1 MSESIWENPKLTAY
15 VLGEMPE
22 AEAAEFESMMQADSA
37 LAEAVREVR
46 GVTDQLQVMYK
57 ADAGTTLDVARRE
70 AITNHQNAPTLAQ
83 PDKFSWRIPMTL
95 LATAAAL
102 LLLIGA
108 PALLRDSP
116 LSVGQATEDQ
126 TDSRNRASTE
136 NPQDAASAA
145 KTRPQSE
152 IAREGDETHYQS
164 DLIDLPP
171 LNDFDQNAPSNPL
184 PSSAYLE
191 ATIDPSG
198 MRHRRKTAGDQ
209 EAFNIAEPSV
219 VAEDGERQQ
228 RPGKDPN
235 QLNLQGMS
243 GGARGKAGA
252 VESGQSHP
260 NRTPN
265 PGSGPAA
272 GAASKS
278 VKKRI
283 ALDGQPENPA
293 MIAGGLSSNK
303 DFGGG
308 QKMRRDQ
315 PADRESTRALRSE
328 STRGLIKGNLD
339 VESDTMGM
347 GMGLDGLGDSKLS
360 KEMDDFIDESE
371 TLTQRN
377 RFPAAVENTFKR
389 VAEEPLST
397 FSVDV
402 DTASYSKIREYLLG
416 QNRRPPLGAV
426 RIEEMVNYFNYEY
439 LPPKDDAEY
448 PFAAKAEIMSCP
460 WNDSHRL
467 ARIALKGKEMTVEE
481 RPRCNL
487 VFLLDTSGS
496 MNSANKLPLV
506 KEGMAMLLSQLDEKD
521 RVAIVVYAGS
531 AGLVLD
537 STSAK
542 KTNKIE
548 KALEE
553 LMAGGSTNGG
563 AGISLAY
570 QTARDNFIAEGVNRV
585 ILCTDGDFN
594 VGTTG
599 TDSLVRIV
607 EEEAKGGIFLS
618 VLGFGMGN
626 HNDEMLENISGRGNG
641 NYAFID
647 TEKEARKVLVDQ
659 AGATLVTIA
668 KDVKL
673 QIEFNPRI
681 VSAYRLIGY
690 ENRVLSKEDFN
701 DDKKDAGEIGAG
713 HAVTALYELIPAGAS
728 DEAMPPKVDGLKYQS
743 QPQLTNAANAGE
755 TLTLKVRY
763 KEPDGDISKLIE
775 FPVVDN
781 ETAFSDADHDARFA
795 AAVASFGMQLRRSQ
809 YAGDWNLSNVI
820 TVAQGAKGEDES
832 GLRSEFVEMVQA
844 ASKLMGNQ

>member
-22 AEAAEFESMMQADSA
+22 AEAAEFESMMQTDSA
-37 LAEAVREVR
+37 LAEAVREAR

-70 AITNHQNAPTLAQ
+70 AITNHHNAPTLAQ
-83 PDKFSWRIPMTL
+83 PDEFSWRIPMTL

-102 LLLIGA
+102 LLLIGV
-108 PALLRDSP
+108 PVLLRDSP
-116 LSVGQATEDQ
+116 LSVGQATGDQ
-126 TDSRNRASTE
+126 TDSRNRASTQATHE
-136 NPQDAASAA
+136 AASAD

-152 IAREGDETHYQS
+152 IALEGDETQHQ
-164 DLIDLPP
+164 IDLNGLSP

-184 PSSAYLE
+184 PSSA
-191 ATIDPSG
+191 ASDAIS
-198 MRHRRKTAGDQ
+198 
-209 EAFNIAEPSV
+209 IAEPSA
-219 VAEDGERQQ
+219 VAKDAYRQQ

-235 QLNLQGMS
+235 QRNLQGM
-243 GGARGKAGA
+243 GGDARGKAGA

-265 PGSGPAA
+265 PVSGPSA
-272 GAASKS
+272 GAAFKS
-278 VKKRI
+278 VKKRS
-283 ALDGQPENPA
+283 ALDGQPENSA
-293 MIAGGLSSNK
+293 IIAGGMSLNEES
-303 DFGGG
+303 GEA
-308 QKMRRDQ
+308 QMMRRDQ
-315 PADRESTRALRSE
+315 PADGDSTRVLRSE
-328 STRGLIKGNLD
+328 STRGLMRGNLD
-339 VESDTMGM
+339 VKSDTIGTEMGSDM
-347 GMGLDGLGDSKLS
+347 RLDELGDKKLR
-360 KEMDDFIDESE
+360 KEMDDAIDENE

-377 RFPAAVENTFKR
+377 RFPSAVENTFKR

-481 RPRCNL
+481 RPPCNL

-506 KEGMAMLLSQLDEKD
+506 KEGMAMLLSQLGEKD

-542 KTNKIE
+542 KTKKIE
-548 KALEE
+548 KALVE

-570 QTARDNFIAEGVNRV
+570 QTARDNFIADGVNRV

-690 ENRVLSKEDFN
+690 ENRVLFKEDFN

-728 DEAMPPKVDGLKYQS
+728 NEAMPPKIDGLKYQS
-743 QPQLTNAANAGE
+743 QPQLTDAANAGE
-755 TLTLKVRY
+755 TLTLKLRY
-763 KEPDGDISKLIE
+763 KEPDGDTSKLIE

>member
-37 LAEAVREVR
+37 LAEAVREAR
-46 GVTDQLQVMYK
+46 GVTDQLQVMYQ
-57 ADAGTTLDVARRE
+57 ADAGTTLDVTRRE
-70 AITNHQNAPTLAQ
+70 AITNHHNAPTLAQ

-108 PALLRDSP
+108 PVLLRDSP
-116 LSVGQATEDQ
+116 LSVGQATGDQ
-126 TDSRNRASTE
+126 TESLNQTSTE
-136 NPQDAASAA
+136 NPQDAASADQ
-145 KTRPQSE
+145 TGPQSE
-152 IAREGDETHYQS
+152 IAQEGGESQKQMNFD
-164 DLIDLPP
+164 DLSP
-171 LNDFDQNAPSNPL
+171 LDDFDQNAPYHPL
-184 PSSAYLE
+184 PSSASSE
-191 ATIDPSG
+191 DIS
-198 MRHRRKTAGDQ
+198 
-209 EAFNIAEPSV
+209 IAEPSA
-219 VAEDGERQQ
+219 VAKDAFRQQ
-228 RPGKDPN
+228 RRGKDPN
-235 QLNLQGMS
+235 QRNLQGMS
-243 GGARGKAGA
+243 GGARGKTGA

-260 NRTPN
+260 NRIPK
-265 PGSGPAA
+265 PVSGTDL

-278 VKKRI
+278 VEKKI
-283 ALDGQPENPA
+283 AFDGQPENSA
-293 MIAGGLSSNK
+293 MIAGGMNL
-303 DFGGG
+303 DDEGGEA
-308 QKMRRDQ
+308 QMRKRDQ
-315 PADRESTRALRSE
+315 PADGESTRVLRSE
-328 STRGLIKGNLD
+328 STRGLKRGNFEGISDTIGIGL
-339 VESDTMGM
+339 ESDKRRN
-347 GMGLDGLGDSKLS
+347 GLGDNKLS
-360 KEMDDFIDESE
+360 KEMDDAIAENE

-377 RFPAAVENTFKR
+377 RFPSAVENTFKR

-542 KTNKIE
+542 KTKKIE
-548 KALEE
+548 KALVD

-570 QTARDNFIAEGVNRV
+570 QTARDNFIADGVNRV

-626 HNDEMLENISGRGNG
+626 HNDEMLEKVSGRGNG

-690 ENRVLSKEDFN
+690 ENRVLFKEDFN

-728 DEAMPPKVDGLKYQS
+728 NETMPPKVDGLKYQS